1 MKVYT
6 LTLSPAYDVHAD
18 CESFSQGR
26 ENLIEITSREA
37 GGKGVNISRALLSAG
52 IESKA
57 VVLLGR
63 DNSAEYERALSEAN
77 LDYRAI
83 KIEGKIRENL
93 TIHSKNG
100 ETRISQ
106 RGFKVSA
113 VVLNDIAKSLDL
125 KKDDVL
131 TVTGRLPDEISVSD
145 LKELLKSLKER
156 GVLIVID
163 SKSFTKEDICE
174 VHPWLIKPNREEI
187 TAYIGRDIKNPDDAR
202 DNLDL
207 ISKIKADNILIT
219 LDADGAAL
227 VSDGAL
233 YLRKAPKIDTVSTIG
248 AGDSAIAGFIA
259 SKIIGENAEASLRRA
274 VAFGSAAALT
284 EGSNPPKIEDIKKII
299 KYME

>member
-63 DNSAEYERALSEAN
+63 DNSAEFERALSEAN

-131 TVTGRLPDEISVSD
+131 TVTGRLPDGISVSD

-163 SKSFTKEDICE
+163 SKSFTKEDIDE

-187 TAYIGRDIKNPDDAR
+187 TAYIGRDIKNLDDAR